1 MLSSINNFNNKMPET
16 KAYKGNIFHFS
27 DDADALNCDSRYQ
40 YIENG
45 MLVVEDGLIKSIGT
59 ANDIIKTLGEGTE
72 IVDYLDSLIIPGFV
86 DAHIHSVQTESI
98 ASYGEQLLDWL
109 NEYIFPTES
118 KFSDRNYAKKATKFF
133 LSELLRNGTTTA
145 AIFPS
150 VHAVSA
156 DVLFEIGHK
165 INMRLIA
172 GKTMMNRNSV
182 KADFDTPET
191 AYSESKQL
199 IEKWHGKGRLLYAI
213 TPRFAP
219 TSSEKQLSVASSL
232 KKEFPGVYF
241 QTHLSENK
249 KETEYVKTLF
259 PWSKSYLEVYD
270 HFDLLGERSLF
281 AHSIHLSDNE
291 YIRIAETNSVVVHCP
306 TSNLFLGS
314 GLFDFKKANEF
325 NLRMVL
331 GSDVGAGTSFSMLR
345 TADEAYKVAALQDEK
360 LSPLKLYYLMTLGG
374 AKALSLSDKIGNF
387 SVGKEADFNI
397 INLNCTPLL
406 EYRIKTAK
414 TLEEK
419 LFALMILGDDRAISE
434 TFVFGKSM
442 NEFLQK

>member
-1 MLSSINNFNNKMPET
+1 MQEI
-16 KAYKGNIFHFS
+16 KAYKGNIFHFL
-27 DDADALNCDSRYQ
+27 DDADAGNCDSKYQ
-40 YIENG
+40 FIENG
-45 MLVVEDGLIKSIGT
+45 LIVVEDGLIKSIGT
-59 ANDIIKTLGEGTE
+59 SNEIIKTLAEGTE
-72 IVDYLDSLIIPGFV
+72 IIDYQDSLIVPGFV

-109 NEYIFPTES
+109 NGYIFPAES
-118 KFSDRNYAKKATKFF
+118 KFSDRDYAEKATKFF
-133 LSELLRNGTTTA
+133 INELLRNGTTTA

-150 VHAVSA
+150 VHAISA
-156 DVLFEIGHK
+156 EVLFEIGHEY
-165 INMRLIA
+165 NMRLIA

-191 AYSESKQL
+191 AYSESKEL
-199 IEKWHGKGRLLYAI
+199 IEKWHGKGRLSYAI

-219 TSSEKQLSVASSL
+219 TSSEEQLKVASLL
-232 KKEFPGVYF
+232 KKEFPGVYV

-291 YIRIAETNSVVVHCP
+291 YKRIAETNSVVVHCP

-314 GLFDFKKANEF
+314 GLFDFKKAKKF
-325 NLRMVL
+325 NIRMAL
-331 GSDVGAGTSFSMLR
+331 GSDVGAGTSFSMFK
-345 TADEAYKVAALQDEK
+345 TACEAYKVAALQDEK
-360 LSPLKLYYLMTLGG
+360 LSPLKSYYLMTLGG

-387 SVGKEADFNI
+387 SIGKEADFNI

-419 LFALMILGDDRAISE
+419 LFALMILGDDRAISK
-434 TFVFGKSM
+434 TYVLGRSM
-442 NEFLQK
+442 KGFIKQ

>member
-1 MLSSINNFNNKMPET
+1 MLNALYILNFKMPEI

-27 DDADALNCDSRYQ
+27 DDADAENCNTKYQ
-40 YIENG
+40 FIENG
-45 MLVVEDGLIKSIGT
+45 IMVIEDGLIKSIGPS
-59 ANDIIKTLGEGTE
+59 NEIIKTLAKETE
-72 IVDYLDSLIIPGFV
+72 ILDYKDSLIVPGFV

-109 NEYIFPTES
+109 NEYIFPTER
-118 KFSDRNYAKKATKFF
+118 KFSDRNYAEKATKFF
-133 LSELLRNGTTTA
+133 LRELLRNGTTTA

-150 VHAVSA
+150 VHAVST
-156 DVLFEIGHK
+156 DVLFEISHK

-172 GKTMMNRNSV
+172 GKTMMDRNSV
-182 KADFDTPET
+182 EADFDTPET
-191 AYSESKQL
+191 AYSESKLL
-199 IEKWHGKGRLLYAI
+199 IEKWHGKGRLSYAI

-219 TSSEKQLSVASSL
+219 TSSEEQLNVASSL
-232 KKEFPGVYF
+232 KKEFPGIYV
-241 QTHLSENK
+241 QTHLAENK

-270 HFDLLGERSLF
+270 HFDLLGDRSLF
-281 AHSIHLSDNE
+281 AHSIHLTDNE
-291 YIRIAETNSVVVHCP
+291 YKRIAETNSVVVHCP

-325 NLRMVL
+325 NLRMAL
-331 GSDVGAGTSFSMLR
+331 GSDVGAGTSFSMFK
-345 TADEAYKVAALQDEK
+345 TADEAYKVAALQSEK
-360 LSPLKLYYLMTLGG
+360 LSPLKLYYLLTLGG

-387 SVGKEADFNI
+387 SIGKEADFNI

-434 TFVFGKSM
+434 TYVFGKSM
-442 NEFLQK
+442 NEFLQ

>member
-1 MLSSINNFNNKMPET
+1 MQEI
-16 KAYKGNIFHFS
+16 KAYKGDIFHFL
-27 DDADALNCDSRYQ
+27 DDADAENCNSKNQ

-45 MLVVEDGLIKSIGT
+45 MIVVEDGLIKSIGT
-59 ANDIIKTLGEGTE
+59 SNEIIKTLPKGTE
-72 IVDYLDSLIIPGFV
+72 VIDYRDSLIVPGFV

-109 NEYIFPTES
+109 NGYIFPTEK
-118 KFSDRNYAKKATKFF
+118 KFKDRNYAEKATRFF
-133 LSELLRNGTTTA
+133 VNELLRNGTTTA

-150 VHAVSA
+150 VHAVSTE
-156 DVLFEIGHK
+156 VLFEIGFEY
-165 INMRLIA
+165 NMRLIA

-182 KADFDTPET
+182 EADFDTPET
-191 AYSESKQL
+191 AYSESRQL
-199 IEKWHGKGRLLYAI
+199 IEKWHGKRRLSYAV

-219 TSSEKQLSVASSL
+219 TSSEEQLNVASLL
-232 KKEFPGVYF
+232 KKEFPGVYV
-241 QTHLSENK
+241 QTHLAENK
-249 KETEYVKTLF
+249 KEIEYVKKLF

-270 HFDLLGERSLF
+270 HFDLLGDRSLF
-281 AHSIHLSDNE
+281 AHSIHLTDNE
-291 YIRIAETNSVVVHCP
+291 YQRIRETNSVVVHCP

-325 NLRMVL
+325 NLRMAL

-345 TADEAYKVAALQDEK
+345 TADEAYKVAALQGEK
-360 LSPLKLYYLMTLGG
+360 LPPLKSYYLMTLGG

-387 SVGKEADFNI
+387 SIGKEADFNI

-406 EYRIKTAK
+406 EYRIRTAK

-434 TFVFGKSM
+434 TYVLGKSM
-442 NEFLQK
+442 KGFTKA